1 MRVFAAILALSF
13 AASGQQPAP
22 TVVLHFMHG
31 NCFDGTQFRPTDLWV
46 EDGKFVSAPV
56 NRQNVREID
65 LDGSFVVPPY
75 GDAHE
80 HNFDALYN
88 TKQVGK
94 EYLSDGIFYAQGMTD
109 ITSGAKQVVAAGLVD
124 TPTTVDVT
132 YAHGGITAPNGHPK
146 EVYEAIANGI
156 YTGLRPDQQPLVIAS
171 TKRLNDA
178 YWQVASAEDLD
189 RDWPQILAA
198 KPDLI
203 KIYLNDSEHFAPVT
217 AADPRLGKG
226 LDPKLAPLVVAKAHA
241 AGLKVAAHVDT
252 ITDYQIAL
260 EAGVDEMGHLPGYA
274 MRASDSPALYLLSNA
289 QVEETAR
296 RHVKVQATAGLAYYP
311 AIPLAD
317 LSARQAVQ
325 KDNLRRLKAAGVSVL
340 IGSDNY
346 GSDSRKEADYLHS
359 LGVWTNLELLRM
371 WSITTPETIFPKRRL
386 CHLSPGYEANFLV
399 LSGNPLQDW
408 SSTHAIVDR
417 WKQGVHIELPVPP
430 ARQGAK

>member
-1 MRVFAAILALSF
+1 MRAFAAILALSF
-13 AASGQQPAP
+13 AAFGQQPAP
-22 TVVLHFMHG
+22 PVVLHFTHG
-31 NCFDGTQFRPTDLWV
+31 SCFDGTQFRPTELWV
-46 EDGKFVSAPV
+46 ENGKFISTRS

-65 LDGSFVVPPY
+65 LHGGFVVPPY

-88 TKQVGK
+88 TKQVVQD
-94 EYLSDGIFYAQGMTD
+94 YLRDGIFYAQGMTD

-146 EVYEAIANGI
+146 DVYEAIANGI

-203 KIYLNDSEHFAPVT
+203 KIYLTDSEHFMPPT
-217 AADPRLGKG
+217 AANPRLGKG
-226 LDPKLAPLVVAKAHA
+226 LDPKLAALVVAKAHA
-241 AGLKVAAHVDT
+241 ARLKVAAHVDT
-252 ITDYQIAL
+252 VTDYQIAL
-260 EAGVDEMGHLPGYA
+260 DASVDEMGHLPGYG
-274 MRASDSPALYLLSNA
+274 MRASDSPALYRLSDA
-289 QVEETAR
+289 QVAETAR
-296 RHVKVQATAGLAYYP
+296 RHVKVQATARQAYYP
-311 AIPLAD
+311 AIPSAD
-317 LSARQAVQ
+317 LSARQTVQ
-325 KDNLRRLKAAGVSVL
+325 KDNLRRLKAAGVTVL
-340 IGSDNY
+340 IGSDSY
-346 GSDSRKEADYLHS
+346 GSDSQKEADYLHS

-371 WSITTPETIFPKRRL
+371 WAITTPEAILPKRGL
-386 CHLSPGYEANFLV
+386 GHLAPGYEASFLV

-408 SSTHAIVDR
+408 NATHAIVDR
-417 WKQGVHIELPVPP
+417 WKRGVHIELPVPP
-430 ARQGAK
+430 ADQDAK